1 MRTADRLD
9 PVIISGGMGV
19 HISCWQMAR
28 IVALMDGLGV
38 VSGTALDIVHARTLQ
53 LGDPGGHTRRAFAEL
68 SRRQPMLAE
77 PLGRLIDNYYI
88 EGGKPAD
95 KPYKPVPIWK
105 LDRVKDLSDGTVAPP
120 VPPQVP
126 GPLDPVGTAALRPEK
141 RASGSSS
148 VAPLAPPQVPGPLD
162 LAVTSS
168 FWESERDLQVLTI
181 AGNFAEVW
189 LAKEGHNGLV
199 GINFLRKLERPLPWA
214 LYGAML
220 AGVDY
225 VVVGAGS
232 PPELPGMIARLSRHE
247 PTSLHLKVH
256 GTRSGCEEF
265 FVLIRPDTLVGT
277 QSGEL
282 KRPRFLAIVSS
293 FALARAL
300 ASNLGTRPYGF
311 VVEGPKAGGHNAP
324 PAKMHFND
332 QGQQVLK
339 YTEHDRA
346 DIGAIAKLG
355 LPFWLAGS
363 YASPEF
369 LREALDNGATGIQIG
384 TAAALSGQSGMAPNL
399 RAQALRMAAR
409 NELVVT
415 DTMVSPTGFPF
426 KVAQIPGTI
435 SDKAVYQGRKRVCDI
450 QILQANYVTPE
461 GHLGYRCPAEPVDAF
476 TSKGGR
482 LQNTVG
488 RVCLCNGLLATAG
501 FAQIRADG
509 YVEPPIV
516 TLGED
521 FHAVRKLLALVPPG
535 QETYTIGKLILF
547 LRGRDRDA
555 AY

>member
-1 MRTADRLD
+1 MSPFESDKKALNGTAPQGPQVPEAMPTANRPD

-19 HISCWQMAR
+19 HVSCWQMAR

-38 VSGTALDIVHARTLQ
+38 VSGTALDIVHARILQ

-68 SRRQPMLAE
+68 SKRQSTLAE
-77 PLGRLIDNYYI
+77 PLKRLIDNYYI

-95 KPYKPVPIWK
+95 KPYKPVPTWK
-105 LDRVKDLSDGTVAPP
+105 LNRIKDFSD
-120 VPPQVP
+120 
-126 GPLDPVGTAALRPEK
+126 GTAAL
-141 RASGSSS
+141 
-148 VAPLAPPQVPGPLD
+148 PPQVSEAMPTTGL
-162 LAVTSS
+162 SS
-168 FWESERDLQVLTI
+168 FWEWERDTQALTI
-181 AGNFAEVW
+181 AANFAEVW

-232 PPELPGMIARLSRHE
+232 PPELPGMIARLSCHE
-247 PTSLHLKVH
+247 PASLPLKVH
-256 GTRSGCEEF
+256 GTRSGSGEF
-265 FVLIRPDTLVGT
+265 FVLIRPDTLVGP

-300 ASNLGTRPYGF
+300 ASNPATRPYGF
-311 VVEGPKAGGHNAP
+311 VVEGPEAGGHNAP

-346 DIGAIAKLG
+346 DIGAIYKLG

-369 LREALDNGATGIQIG
+369 LREALDKGAAGIQIG

-415 DTMVSPTGFPF
+415 DTMISPTGFPF

-450 QILQANYVTPE
+450 RLLQANYVTPE
-461 GHLGYRCPAEPVDAF
+461 GDLGYRCPAEPVEDF

-482 LQNTVG
+482 LQNTAG

-501 FAQIRADG
+501 FAQIRAGG

-521 FHAVRKLLALVPPG
+521 FHAVRELLALSPPG

-547 LRGRDRDA
+547 LRGRDRN
-555 AY
+555 